1 MASYVRLLG
10 RSSPA
15 RLVPVLQVEP
25 TSGGPLPQGADID
38 LAVAHYEV
46 ERRELAY
53 EHDGSGGL
61 RIKREDW
68 RQIKVIG
75 ADAVLTSLTFDSL
88 DEACAYASRDRP
100 GSIRIV
106 RVTSDGEREI
116 AKADHPRV
124 NTPEAARNRKR
135 RTPGRRILG

>member
-1 MASYVRLLG
+1 MTSYARLLD

-15 RLVPVLQVEP
+15 RLAPILQAEP
-25 TSGGPLPQGADID
+25 TSGGPLPQRADID

-46 ERRELAY
+46 ELRELTY
-53 EHDGSGGL
+53 EDDGSGGL

-68 RQIKVIG
+68 RQIKMIG
-75 ADAVLTSLTFDSL
+75 ADAVLTSLMFDSL
-88 DEACAYASRDRP
+88 DEARAYASRDRP
-100 GSIRIV
+100 GSIRSV

-116 AKADHPRV
+116 AKANHPRV
-124 NTPEAARNRKR
+124 NAPGAARNRKR